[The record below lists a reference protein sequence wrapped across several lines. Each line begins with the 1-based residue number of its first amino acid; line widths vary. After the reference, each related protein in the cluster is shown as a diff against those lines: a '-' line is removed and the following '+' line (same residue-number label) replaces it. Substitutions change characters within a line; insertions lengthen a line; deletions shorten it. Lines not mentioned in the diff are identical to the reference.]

1 LRIVNRSIAASHAK
15 SLRRQL
21 LRNAAIPCQKENG
34 PQGTSW
40 GPFTLEIWTH
50 RKYGASDASLAYG
63 SCASAGNSE
72 LGWAQSNLGWCDT
85 RATPCCVH
93 IRSYSTNGRG
103 RRGHAKSGLLN
114 VLQFPVAAVYGR
126 RRGLIDAGPRTN
138 GPGSFTLSISILYW
152 IDRNRLMVWN
162 PSAETQFARHFTNAK
177 AMPFYYFD
185 LVIDGKP

>member
-1 LRIVNRSIAASHAK
+1 MNRSIAASHAK

-72 LGWAQSNLGWCDT
+72 LGWAQSNLAG
-85 RATPCCVH
+85 ATPEQRPVACTYAATPPTAEGDVD
-93 IRSYSTNGRG
+93 I
-103 RRGHAKSGLLN
+103 AKSGLLN

-177 AMPFYYFD
+177 AIP
-185 LVIDGKP
+185 LL